1 MKRKAIECIR
11 AAHDEL
17 IRLGMLIDKNK
28 PLHGRTMW
36 APNPRFTAEA
46 QLTAEQRKALIESD
60 STGSDLQE
68 KLESAA
74 RFVNIDSR
82 IDQSEK
88 AMKVWYRGYVVKFN
102 ELCAFLAVQYGF
114 DPDPAKLSSQQRDKI
129 AGEVEALTEKWDEA
143 RYSNRDLEA
152 KTELERLL
160 AEHHEISERMRAKD
174 PWLPL
179 PKRPLFEAEVTF
191 DDLSNVRAAI
201 TLLNSDSF
209 DVEVLDWV
217 DPYGTPFIWLV
228 ASCEPGQGVGT
239 NDSDLGNRVLDSVK
253 PLGGEVICAGT
264 SPFRL
269 KEYNDGEE
277 VDESMPELRETMAIV
292 RQRNGLAY
300 QVYPRGDRP

>member
-1 MKRKAIECIR
+1 
-11 AAHDEL
+11 
-17 IRLGMLIDKNK
+17 
-28 PLHGRTMW
+28 
-36 APNPRFTAEA
+36 
-46 QLTAEQRKALIESD
+46 
-60 STGSDLQE
+60 
-68 KLESAA
+68 
-74 RFVNIDSR
+74 
-82 IDQSEK
+82 
-88 AMKVWYRGYVVKFN
+88 
-102 ELCAFLAVQYGF
+102 
-114 DPDPAKLSSQQRDKI
+114 
-129 AGEVEALTEKWDEA
+129 
-143 RYSNRDLEA
+143 
-152 KTELERLL
+152 
-160 AEHHEISERMRAKD
+160 MRAKD

-191 DDLSNVRAAI
+191 DDLSNMRAAI
-201 TLLNSDSF
+201 TLLNSDGF
-209 DVEVLDWV
+209 DVEVFDWV

-239 NDSDLGNRVLDSVK
+239 NDSDLGNRVLGSVK

>member
-1 MKRKAIECIR
+1 MAQVVDERMR
-11 AAHDEL
+11 AAHDTL
-17 IRLGMLIDKNK
+17 IRLGMLIDKNE

-36 APNPRFTAEA
+36 APNPKLVDEQ
-46 QLTAEQRKALIESD
+46 QLTEQQRKALIESD

-82 IDQSEK
+82 IDQSER
-88 AMKVWYRGYVVKFN
+88 AMKVWCRAYVVKFN
-102 ELCAFLAVQYGF
+102 ELCAFLAAQYGF
-114 DPDPAKLSSQQRDKI
+114 DPDPAKLSDQQRNRI
-129 AGEVEALTEKWDEA
+129 AGEVEALTKKWDEA
-143 RYSNRDLEA
+143 HWSNRDLEA

-191 DDLSNVRAAI
+191 DDLSNARAAI
-201 TLLNSDSF
+201 MLLNSDGF

-217 DPYGTPFIWLV
+217 DPYGTPFTWFI

-239 NDSDLGNRVLDSVK
+239 NDSDLRNRVLDSVK

>member
-1 MKRKAIECIR
+1 
-11 AAHDEL
+11 
-17 IRLGMLIDKNK
+17 
-28 PLHGRTMW
+28 
-36 APNPRFTAEA
+36 
-46 QLTAEQRKALIESD
+46 
-60 STGSDLQE
+60 
-68 KLESAA
+68 
-74 RFVNIDSR
+74 
-82 IDQSEK
+82 
-88 AMKVWYRGYVVKFN
+88 MKVWYRGYVVKFN

-114 DPDPAKLSSQQRDKI
+114 DPDPAKLSRQQRDRI
-129 AGEVEALTEKWDEA
+129 AGEVEELTGTWDEA
-143 RYSNRDLEA
+143 RCSNRDLEA

-239 NDSDLGNRVLDSVK
+239 NDSDLGNRVLDCVK

>member
-1 MKRKAIECIR
+1 
-11 AAHDEL
+11 
-17 IRLGMLIDKNK
+17 
-28 PLHGRTMW
+28 
-36 APNPRFTAEA
+36 
-46 QLTAEQRKALIESD
+46 
-60 STGSDLQE
+60 
-68 KLESAA
+68 
-74 RFVNIDSR
+74 
-82 IDQSEK
+82 
-88 AMKVWYRGYVVKFN
+88 MKVWYRGYVVKFN

-191 DDLSNVRAAI
+191 DDLSNVRDAI

-239 NDSDLGNRVLDSVK
+239 DDSDLGNRVLDSVK

-269 KEYNDGEE
+269 KEYHDGEE